1 MTELVSRMSRPLAP
15 LLIALSVFVP
25 AGAHA
30 FCGFYVGGAETSLY
44 NDASMVVLMREGTR
58 TVLSMQNSYQGPP
71 ERFAMVVPVPVVLQ
85 EDDVRTLPR
94 DVFGRVDRLAAPRL
108 VEYWEQDPCQPPRP
122 ERRMRRRSMAPR
134 SAARGRAGGGGADL
148 GVTVEAEFSVGEYDI
163 VILSARDSG
172 GLDTWLRQ
180 EGYHIPQGAEAAL
193 RPYVE
198 QGTKFFVARVDPSRV
213 TFENGRAM
221 LSPLR
226 FHYDSDTF
234 SLPIRLGLIN
244 SSGTQDLIVHVLA
257 RNQRYEVAN
266 YPNAFIPTNVEV
278 RPNARARFGAFYASL
293 FDKTMEVNPG
303 AVVTEY
309 SWQAGSCDPC
319 PGPTLT
325 GSDIM
330 TLGGDVV
337 GAGQAAPGP
346 RRGRRRFFGNP
357 ASAFTLTRLH
367 YRYGPGAADADLVF
381 RAAPAVVG
389 GRGTPDPRGRF
400 ERDVQQSSVNNFQ
413 GRYAILHRWRGP
425 VTCEQPR
432 RGIWGGP
439 PNGAAPRAEAAL
451 DLATQPRRGVRLQ
464 RFLRR
469 GIPELARPNRRRR
482 GGAGRAPAPLDRS
495 GWKASL
501 TPMPAREVGASAA
514 MMGCRVNPRSAAP
527 PVLLLGALGIGLF
540 FVSRR
545 RS

>member
-1 MTELVSRMSRPLAP
+1 
-15 LLIALSVFVP
+15 
-25 AGAHA
+25 
-30 FCGFYVGGAETSLY
+30 
-44 NDASMVVLMREGTR
+44 
-58 TVLSMQNSYQGPP
+58 
-71 ERFAMVVPVPVVLQ
+71 
-85 EDDVRTLPR
+85 
-94 DVFGRVDRLAAPRL
+94 
-108 VEYWEQDPCQPPRP
+108 
-122 ERRMRRRSMAPR
+122 
-134 SAARGRAGGGGADL
+134 
-148 GVTVEAEFSVGEYDI
+148 
-163 VILSARDSG
+163 
-172 GLDTWLRQ
+172 
-180 EGYHIPQGAEAAL
+180 
-193 RPYVE
+193 
-198 QGTKFFVARVDPSRV
+198 
-213 TFENGRAM
+213 M

-337 GAGQAAPGP
+337 GAGQATPGP

-389 GRGTPDPRGRF
+389 GRGTPNPRGRF

-413 GRYAILHRWRGP
+413 GRYAIRHEWEGEIKCQNPIRG
-425 VTCEQPR
+425 R
-432 RGIWGGP
+432 WGGP
-439 PNGAAPRAEAAL
+439 PNQPFGQPPVRPAQ
-451 DLATQPRRGVRLQ
+451 DLAFATRGALSLPAVIQ
-464 RFLRR
+464 TP
-469 GIPELARPNRRRR
+469 IPELSIAVAAQPEPTPCAATLLVCPAAILGQWKSESEAHVLP
-482 GGAGRAPAPLDRS
+482 GGLRVGMYGGLREALSAGWRQ
-495 GWKASL
+495 
-501 TPMPAREVGASAA
+501 PARLAA
-514 MMGCRVNPRSAAP
+514 LHPRQLARHE
-527 PVLLLGALGIGLF
+527 LLLCSFETLRAE
-540 FVSRR
+540 VS
-545 RS
+545 

>member
-1 MTELVSRMSRPLAP
+1 MRQLAWVAAAVALLAP
-15 LLIALSVFVP
+15 T
-25 AGAHA
+25 GASA

-44 NDASMVVLMREGTR
+44 NDASMVVLMRDGTR

-94 DVFGRVDRLAAPRL
+94 EVFARIDQLAAPRL
-108 VEYWEQDPCQPPRP
+108 VEYWEQDPCRPRVR
-122 ERRMRRRSMAPR
+122 ERMVRSRARPSMAPR
-134 SAARGRAGGGGADL
+134 AGGGSSAGRL
-148 GVTVEAEFSVGEYDI
+148 GVTVEAQFSVGEYDI

-180 EGYHIPQGAEAAL
+180 EGYHIPAGAERAL

-198 QGTKFFVARVDPSRV
+198 RGTKFFVARVDPARV
-213 TFENGRAM
+213 TFQNGRAM

-257 RNQRYEVAN
+257 RGQRYEVAN

-278 RPNARARFGAFYASL
+278 RPNARRQFGAFYASL

-337 GAGQAAPGP
+337 GAGQAAPG
-346 RRGRRRFFGNP
+346 RGRRFRGNP
-357 ASAFTLTRLH
+357 ASEFTLTRLH

-381 RAAPAVVG
+381 RAAPGVVG
-389 GRGTPDPRGRF
+389 GRGTPDARGRF
-400 ERDVQQSSVNNFQ
+400 EREVQSSSVNNFQ

-425 VTCEQPR
+425 IACDNPR
-432 RGIWGGP
+432 RGEWGGP
-439 PNGAAPRAEAAL
+439 PSGAAPRAEAAL

-469 GIPELARPNRRRR
+469 SVPELAQPRRRRR
-482 GGAGRAPAPLDRS
+482 GGAGRAPEPLDR
-495 GWKASL
+495 GAWKAAV
-501 TPMPAREVGASAA
+501 TPLPAPTSATRAAA
-514 MMGCRVNPRSAAP
+514 MACAALPRSTAHPRSAAP
-527 PVLLLGALGIGLF
+527 PTLLLAALGLTLYLF
-540 FVSRR
+540 RR
-545 RS
+545 RAR